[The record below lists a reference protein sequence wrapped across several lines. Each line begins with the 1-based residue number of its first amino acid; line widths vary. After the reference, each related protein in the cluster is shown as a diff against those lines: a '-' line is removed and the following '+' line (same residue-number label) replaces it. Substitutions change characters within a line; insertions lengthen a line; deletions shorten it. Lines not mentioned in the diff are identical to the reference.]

1 MANMISS
8 KSNIQEWISELNNSY
23 INLNGPTVYVFKM
36 DKSETD
42 IDDLYGGENFGGSR
56 IYLPPFKI
64 RSIYLEK
71 QWSQNL
77 GTDTFPYLEI
87 QEDAVFTVNFDNM
100 VRIIRDLK
108 HLYNSE
114 IIIEHLGNIPVSA
127 RKEGDIFELISGES
141 SIITLNLNDSRYR
154 TTKKLADEINSM
166 GGNYKV
172 TLVGE
177 NDLSTNLV
185 NFRKTYFTRKS
196 ISIFSEDETYKNC
209 TDIIEKGDLILTDKF
224 FLYEVHSNI
233 PSGNIGW
240 EYSTLTITGNVR
252 SLDKVEL
259 PNNWNDLI
267 ARREYGLRDKIN
279 LE

>member
-1 MANMISS
+1 MATISNTGS
-8 KSNIQEWISELNNSY
+8 VQQWISELNNSY
-23 INLNGPTVYVFKM
+23 ININGPTIYVFKI
-36 DKSETD
+36 DKTQTD

-56 IYLPPFKI
+56 IYLPPFQI

-71 QWSQNL
+71 EWNQSL
-77 GTDTFPYLEI
+77 GTDTFPYLEV

-108 HLYNSE
+108 QIYNSE
-114 IIIEHLGNIPVSA
+114 ILIEHMDNTVVSA
-127 RKEGDIFELISGES
+127 KKEGSTFQLFSNNNS
-141 SIITLNLNDSRYR
+141 TTLNLNESRYR
-154 TTKKLADEINSM
+154 TTKKLADEISSM
-166 GGNYKV
+166 GNRYKV
-172 TLVGE
+172 THIGE
-177 NDLSTNLV
+177 NDLSV
-185 NFRKTYFTRKS
+185 NIVDFRNTFFTRKTLS
-196 ISIFSEDETYKNC
+196 MYSEDETYKNC

-233 PSGNIGW
+233 PSGNFGW
-240 EYSTLTITGNVR
+240 NYSTMTFTGNVR

-267 ARREYGLRDKIN
+267 RRREYGLRDKIN

>member
-1 MANMISS
+1 MATISNTGS
-8 KSNIQEWISELNNSY
+8 VQQWISELNNSY
-23 INLNGPTVYVFKM
+23 ININGPTIYVFKM
-36 DKSETD
+36 DKTQTD

-56 IYLPPFKI
+56 IYLPPFQI

-71 QWSQNL
+71 EWNQSL
-77 GTDTFPYLEI
+77 GTDTFPYLEV

-108 HLYNSE
+108 QIYNSE
-114 IIIEHLGNIPVSA
+114 ILIEHMDNTVVSA
-127 RKEGDIFELISGES
+127 KKEGNTFQLFSNNNS
-141 SIITLNLNDSRYR
+141 TTLDLNESRYR
-154 TTKKLADEINSM
+154 TTKKLADEISSM
-166 GGNYKV
+166 GNRYKV
-172 TLVGE
+172 THIGE
-177 NDLSTNLV
+177 NDLSV
-185 NFRKTYFTRKS
+185 NIVDFRNTFFTRKTLS
-196 ISIFSEDETYKNC
+196 MYSEDETYKNC

-233 PSGNIGW
+233 PSGNFGW
-240 EYSTLTITGNVR
+240 NYSTLTLTGNVR

-267 ARREYGLRDKIN
+267 RRREYGLRDKIN